1 MFSVSE
7 TTEIL
12 DVSFSSLPVHVGRVV
27 NRAEHFL
34 KGAGVTDTSAPS
46 RVLRELVENAIEH
59 GNQHDPG
66 LVVSCHVE
74 IDDESMVRITVT
86 DEGNGFAHKS
96 LGLRLPDD
104 PRMKR
109 GCGLAMVHEMASR
122 MSFNPQGN
130 TVSVRVNTL

>member
-12 DVSFSSLPVHVGRVV
+12 DLSFSSLPAHVGRVV

-34 KGAGVTDTSAPS
+34 RGAGVCDTSAPS

-59 GNQHDPG
+59 GNHHDPE
-66 LVVSCHVE
+66 LVVCCHLE
-74 IDDESMVRITVT
+74 LDDSNVWITVT
-86 DEGNGFAHKS
+86 DEGNGFAHKA

-104 PRMKR
+104 PRNKR

-130 TVSVRVNTL
+130 TVSVRINTV